1 MKVFVSGS
9 AGYLGSHVKRKLSE
23 YCIVQDFDIK
33 YGQDIR
39 DKDALRDALDG
50 CQYAVHLAAVANM
63 NYYSDD
69 EGTSHDINVHGTR
82 NLIEI
87 CREKRIP
94 IFFASTC
101 CAYGQN
107 GLSVQDEMSPICPA
121 DPYAQSKVIS
131 ENDLLGETGI
141 KHIIMRLATFYGGP
155 NVRRALAIPLM
166 IDKAYHDQ
174 TFEVHGTGTQTR
186 TYTHVYD
193 VAEGIVTLVKNYANL
208 VHQIYN
214 ISTEVPI
221 SVLDMAR
228 EISRGLHQPVKLKWV
243 EDRNCQFDQGV
254 IHNRRLTNL
263 GWRPMYTF
271 ETGVKE
277 LIDSYRVNDCQ
288 WFA

>member
-1 MKVFVSGS
+1 MRVFLSGS
-9 AGYLGSHVKRKLSE
+9 GGYLGSHVKRKLQE
-23 YCIVQDFDIK
+23 YFTVQDFDIK
-33 YGQDIR
+33 YGQDIL

-63 NYYSDD
+63 NYYQDD
-69 EGTSHDINVHGTR
+69 ESKSRNINVDGTR
-82 NLIEI
+82 NIIEI
-87 CREKRIP
+87 CRQKRIP

-107 GLSVQDEMSPICPA
+107 GLRIQDETSPICPA
-121 DPYAQSKVIS
+121 DPYAQSKVVS
-131 ENDLLGETGI
+131 ENDLLAEEV

-166 IDKAYHDQ
+166 LEKADHEQ

-186 TYTHVYD
+186 TYTHVHD
-193 VAEGIVTLVKNYANL
+193 VAEGIVTLVKNYASL

-214 ISTEVPI
+214 ISTEAPI

-228 EISRGLHQPVKLKWV
+228 EISRGLGQPVKLKWV
-243 EDRNCQFDQGV
+243 QDRDCQFDQGV
-254 IHNRRLTNL
+254 IRNRRLRAL
-263 GWRPMYTF
+263 GWRPLYTF
-271 ETGVKE
+271 ESGVKE
-277 LIDSYRVNDCQ
+277 LINAYILNGRQ